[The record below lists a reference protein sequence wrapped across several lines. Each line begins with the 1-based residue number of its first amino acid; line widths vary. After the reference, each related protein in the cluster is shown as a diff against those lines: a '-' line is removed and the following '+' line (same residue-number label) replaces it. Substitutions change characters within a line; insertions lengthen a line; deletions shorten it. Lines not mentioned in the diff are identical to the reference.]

1 MTKPSDTLARL
12 RARSAEAGRF
22 VLALDPVWSE
32 KLTQAYARLRQAET
46 LDESQAIEAA
56 KAEVAGL
63 EESAGDR
70 VEVFIFR
77 RMSKTEW
84 EELVHKHPLTPQ
96 QQERIKTAEMWER
109 RVWNPDTFNP
119 DLLSRVCIK
128 PRLTLDE
135 AVDLLEGVNEDGVPL
150 LSAGEVAQLVTSA
163 ANAATSIATA
173 PRELKL
179 P

>member
-46 LDESQAIEAA
+46 LDEAAAIEAA

-77 RMSKTEW
+77 RMSRPEW
-84 EELVHKHPLTPQ
+84 EELVHAHPLTPE
-96 QQERIKTAEMWER
+96 QQERMKTAEMWER
-109 RVWNPDTFNP
+109 EIWNPETFYP
-119 DLLSRVCIK
+119 DMVARVCIK
-128 PRLTLDE
+128 PKMTLEE
-135 AVDLLEGVNEDGVPL
+135 ATELLAGVNEDGQPL
-150 LSAGEVAQLVTSA
+150 LSAGESRQLTNAASA
-163 ANAATSIATA
+163 AALSVATP

>member
-1 MTKPSDTLARL
+1 MTKPSETLARL

-22 VLALDPVWSE
+22 VLALDPVWSD
-32 KLTQAYARLRQAET
+32 KLTEAYARLRQAET
-46 LDESQAIEAA
+46 LDEPQAIEAA

-77 RMSKTEW
+77 RMTRPEW
-84 EELVHKHPLTPQ
+84 EELVHSHPLTPA
-96 QQERIKTAEMWER
+96 QQEQMKTAEVWER
-109 RVWNPDTFNP
+109 QVWNPDTFYP
-119 DLLSRVCIK
+119 DLVSRVCIRPK
-128 PRLTLDE
+128 MTLEE
-135 AVDLLEGVNEDGVPL
+135 AAELLNGANEDGSPL
-150 LSAGEVAQLVTSA
+150 LSVGESRQLT
-163 ANAATSIATA
+163 NAAAAAAVSVAAT